1 MVITSVEEVRTYPSN
16 SKVITVVV
24 EIKHCRLIVLLHT
37 KFLSQNK
44 KLMF

>member
-1 MVITSVEEVRTYPSN
+1 MVITSVEEVSTYPSN
-16 SKVITVVV
+16 FKVITVVV
-24 EIKHCRLIVLLHT
+24 EIKYCRLALLLT